1 MILEQ
6 MGKHLEILT
15 AKFYHIDDT
24 ITSSSEIRLMDDC
37 DTEDVS
43 LWIETTME
51 GGQYKTSRGRSDFKG
66 KMNILYK

>member
-1 MILEQ
+1 

-15 AKFYHIDDT
+15 AKFYHIDET

-51 GGQYKTSRGRSDFKG
+51 GGGQYKTSRGRSDFKG